1 MSYEHNSPGPQRGPG
16 RPRNQTVPLRAT
28 GVDHN
33 PPPPVQQAREPV
45 EVTIETADGPVKR
58 RRRAS
63 VGGHALKLDAPNRP
77 GFKRRWFN
85 DDGNRLAD
93 AHELGYDHV
102 HETNVQSTDVGSGVS
117 RLVGTKANG
126 EPLRAYLMETPDELY
141 AEGMAEKEARN
152 RLVDDSIAAGR
163 DSTGQMS
170 SHDTY
175 GQGSIQRD

>member
-1 MSYEHNSPGPQRGPG
+1 MSEEHTSPGPQRK
-16 RPRNQTVPLRAT
+16 REQAVPLRQT

-33 PPPPVQQAREPV
+33 PAPTPQQEPGKV
-45 EVTIETADGPVKR
+45 EVIIETADGPVAR
-58 RRRAS
+58 RRRSS
-63 VGGHALKLDAPNRP
+63 VGGHALKLDAPTRP

-85 DDGNRLAD
+85 DEGNRLAD
-93 AHELGYDHV
+93 AHALGYDPV
-102 HETNVQSTDVGSGVS
+102 HDPNVQTSDVGSGIS

-152 RLVDDSIAAGR
+152 RLVDDSIIAGR

-170 SHDTY
+170 SRETY
-175 GQGSIQRD
+175 GHGEIKRD

>member
-1 MSYEHNSPGPQRGPG
+1 MTDEPIRGPG
-16 RPRNQTVPLRAT
+16 RPRKQAVPLRAS
-28 GVDHN
+28 GVA
-33 PPPPVQQAREPV
+33 PEPKPVAAPAPKA
-45 EVTIETADGPVKR
+45 EVIIETADGPVKR

-93 AHELGYDHV
+93 AHELGYDPV
-102 HETNVQSTDVGSGVS
+102 HDPEVKTSDLGSGIS

-126 EPLRAYLMETPDELY
+126 EPLRAYLMETPDELH
-141 AEGMAEKEARN
+141 AEGVAEKEARN
-152 RLVDDSIAAGR
+152 RLVDDAIVAGF

-170 SHDTY
+170 SRETY
-175 GQGSIQRD
+175 GHGEIKRD

>member
-1 MSYEHNSPGPQRGPG
+1 MSNNHNSPGPQRQ
-16 RPRNQTVPLRAT
+16 RHQAVPLRQT

-33 PPPPVQQAREPV
+33 PPPPVQQTREPV
-45 EVTIETADGPVKR
+45 EVEVQTADGPVRR

-63 VGGHALKLDAPNRP
+63 VGGHALKLDAPQRP

-93 AHELGYDHV
+93 AHELGYDPV
-102 HETNVQSTDVGSGVS
+102 HDPDVQTSDVGSGIS

-126 EPLRAYLMETPDELY
+126 EPLRAYLMETPDELF
-141 AEGMAEKEARN
+141 AEGIAEKEARN

>member
-1 MSYEHNSPGPQRGPG
+1 MTDDTPLRGPG
-16 RPRNQTVPLRAT
+16 RPRKQAVPLGQT
-28 GVDHN
+28 GVD
-33 PPPPVQQAREPV
+33 PRPQARAAPTV
-45 EVTIETADGPVKR
+45 PQPEVTVETAAGPVTR
-58 RRRAS
+58 RRRAA
-63 VGGHALKLDAPNRP
+63 VGGHMLKLDAPQRP

-102 HETNVQSTDVGSGVS
+102 QESGVQTSDLGKQVS

-141 AEGMAEKEARN
+141 SQGLAEKEARN
-152 RLVDDSIAAGR
+152 RLVDDAIVAGF

-170 SHDTY
+170 SNDTY
-175 GQGSIQRD
+175 GHGSIQRD

>member
-1 MSYEHNSPGPQRGPG
+1 MNKNHNSPGPQRG
-16 RPRNQTVPLRAT
+16 RTQAVPLRQTA
-28 GVDHN
+28 VDHN
-33 PPPPVQQAREPV
+33 PPPPVQQGREPA
-45 EVTIETADGPVKR
+45 EVTIETAAGPVTR

-93 AHELGYDHV
+93 AHELGYDPV
-102 HETNVQSTDVGSGVS
+102 YDTSVQSSDVGSGIS

-141 AEGMAEKEARN
+141 AEGMSEKEARN

>member
-1 MSYEHNSPGPQRGPG
+1 MEDDDNMQVRGPG
-16 RPRNQTVPLRAT
+16 RPRKQAVPLGQT
-28 GVDHN
+28 GVDRT
-33 PPPPVQQAREPV
+33 PRPVQREARQQV
-45 EVTIETADGPVKR
+45 EVTIDTPNGPVTR

-63 VGGHALKLDAPNRP
+63 VGGHALKLDAPTRP

-93 AHELGYDHV
+93 AHDLGYDPV
-102 HETNVQSTDVGSGVS
+102 HDPEVQTSDLGSGIS

-141 AEGMAEKEARN
+141 AEGVAEKEARN
-152 RLVDDSIAAGR
+152 RLVDDAIAAGF

-170 SHDTY
+170 SNDTY
-175 GQGSIQRD
+175 GHGSIQRD

>member
-1 MSYEHNSPGPQRGPG
+1 MSNNHNTPGPQRG
-16 RPRNQTVPLRAT
+16 RQQAVPLRST
-28 GVDHN
+28 GVYHS
-33 PPPPVQQAREPV
+33 PPPPVQQVREPA
-45 EVTIETADGPVKR
+45 EVTVETADGPVKR
-58 RRRAS
+58 RRRSS
-63 VGGHALKLDAPNRP
+63 VGGHALKLDAPQRP

-93 AHELGYDHV
+93 AHELGYDPV
-102 HETNVQSTDVGSGVS
+102 HDPDVQTSDVGSGIS

-141 AEGMAEKEARN
+141 AEGLAEKEARN

-163 DSTGQMS
+163 DSTGTMS